1 MAFWMIE
8 KALYFTGMLK
18 PILLLAFCCAT
29 TALFA
34 QSDTSNKLTVVNTTG
49 DSATFEKVEVE
60 AEFPGGF
67 EGWKNYLMANV
78 NTDKITASVPKSIKH
93 WQQQAIVQFIVCTD
107 GSICD
112 IRVVNKVSPEVEKE
126 AKRLIATSPNWAPAV
141 QNGRKVKAY
150 RKQPIT
156 FAVDAQ

>member
-8 KALYFTGMLK
+8 KGLYFTGMLK
-18 PILLLAFCCAT
+18 PILLLALCCAT
-29 TALFA
+29 TASFA
-34 QSDTSNKLTVVNTTG
+34 QADTATKLITV
-49 DSATFEKVEVE
+49 DSAVLQKVEVE

-67 EGWKNYLMANV
+67 EGWRNYLMANV
-78 NTDKITASVPKSIKH
+78 NTDKIAASVPKTIKH

-112 IRVVNKVSPEVEKE
+112 IKVVNKVSPEVEKE
-126 AKRLIATSPNWAPAV
+126 AKRLIATSPSWEPAI